1 MFAHPSRGWS
11 TKSKKPSI
19 WKTGQGIDNKG
30 DPSKLWLKVKVQCP
44 PNTLYFISYFITKA
58 GQDHRRT
65 RLLVG
70 YYQAKFDDIKKTE
83 AYPVDIYLG
92 NYSK

>member
-1 MFAHPSRGWS
+1 MFAHPCRGWS

-44 PNTLYFISYFITKA
+44 PNTLYFISYFDKGRA
-58 GQDHRRT
+58 GSRKNK
-65 RLLVG
+65 VG
-70 YYQAKFDDIKKTE
+70 CKM
-83 AYPVDIYLG
+83 LS
-92 NYSK
+92 SKV